1 MPRSARP
8 CARRAYVAFYVTS
21 EPALRYSSRKQQ
33 FTLIL
38 LGELLWQQQSYAG
51 TCRHLRSPHRKLDA
65 KSNGGAV
72 LWLSY
77 SMPVKEWGDEP

>member
-1 MPRSARP
+1 L
-8 CARRAYVAFYVTS
+8 CVV
-21 EPALRYSSRKQQ
+21 
-33 FTLIL
+33 L

-65 KSNGGAV
+65 KTDGGAV
-72 LWLSY
+72 LWLSS